1 MLVEIDLDEVF
12 APINKLR
19 NMILLVGFGVVL
31 LTILVA
37 LLMARSI
44 AKPIITL
51 TEKIGQVSEEI

>member
-44 AKPIITL
+44 AKPIIT
-51 TEKIGQVSEEI
+51 